1 MNLPK
6 VVFGT
11 SSLGNLY
18 VALPEKVKCA
28 LVEAYLKAVNGAAF
42 FDTAGKYGAGLALE
56 SLGKCLQ

>member
-18 VALPEKVKCA
+18 VVLPEEVKCA
-28 LVEAYLKAVNGAAF
+28 LVEAYLKAVNGAVF
-42 FDTAGKYGAGLALE
+42 LILRENMVLD
-56 SLGKCLQ
+56 